1 MLGFIAMVPVHFI
14 SVEHHKLERKYG
26 KKKGYKIG
34 EIYGLISGWGLFIF
48 WIGIWFSPQP
58 RFTIPIFQNQSV
70 LLPAINFS
78 IPLLHP
84 VICLIFLIPSIW
96 LSIRGVRETTLR
108 TAETHR
114 TEKIVTTGVYSIVRH
129 PQYLGGLLAHIGIS
143 VLLSAVYSSFITPL
157 LAMLLLLISKKEEK
171 ELIREYGRIYE
182 DYKRNVPMFIP
193 ILKRKENLSANCTL

>member
-14 SVEHHKLERKYG
+14 SVEHQKLERKYG

-34 EIYGLISGWGLFIF
+34 EIYGLISGWGLFAF
-48 WIGIWFSPQP
+48 WFGIWVSPQP
-58 RFTIPIFQNQSV
+58 RFTIPILQDQSF
-70 LLPAINFS
+70 LLPAINCS
-78 IPLLHP
+78 IPLLHT

-96 LSIRGVRETTLR
+96 LAIKGVRETTLK

-114 TEKIVTTGVYSIVRH
+114 TEKIVTTGVYSLVRH

-143 VLLSAVYSSFITPL
+143 VLLSAGYSSLITPL
-157 LAMLLLLISKKEEK
+157 LTILLLLISKKEEK

-182 DYKRNVPMFIP
+182 DYRRNVPMFIP
-193 ILKRKENLSANCTL
+193 TLKKKEAVSTNGAL